1 MDSRAKD
8 VENLLSNPKRA
19 LLTMSLPLLLALIV
33 ENLQTFIDGV
43 WCSGLEAEAMSAIS
57 ISHPIYGMI
66 ACIGTGIGVG
76 VSAAAAKYIG
86 KGDKDSAE
94 NIVAGSVRVVFAVS
108 IAAAAAMWFLAEPII
123 VFCSGEE
130 ALGLSMEYTRPFL
143 VCSFF
148 LMMNAVWAGLLR
160 SEGAA
165 RKSMMLSVIASL
177 TNMVLDPILIYGLGL
192 GVLGASL
199 ATCISFIAITAIA
212 FWWYLS
218 GRTYLSMRLRGYRFR
233 RDPMKEVMAIAV
245 PCIFE
250 MLVQPLIGVP
260 QNAIVYSCGGEEGF
274 VAYTYAFRFIAIA
287 LIPTIAI
294 GKSLIPVISAAIGQD
309 DSKKIVDS
317 CRLAYRYTLS
327 MELVFMIAIF
337 LSADL
342 LVNAFMNSESMLP
355 IHDEMALALRI
366 YTLTC
371 IFHTF
376 RIVGTSILQASRH
389 AVVAS
394 VLTLVR
400 EFMFLGTF
408 AIAATVSMHAIYWAC
423 DLTNFAMM
431 FLITGFAYHYLK
443 KLVRDVDAHKG
454 MHKEGGSAVRRPPA
468 DPPRPFTLSLMR
480 SSISLDGILRTIMS
494 SGTGSA

>member
-1 MDSRAKD
+1 MDNRTKD
-8 VENLLSNPKRA
+8 VDNLLSNPKRA
-19 LLTMSLPLLLALIV
+19 LLAMSLPLLCALIV
-33 ENLQTFIDGV
+33 ENLQTFIDGI

-66 ACIGTGIGVG
+66 ACVGTGIGVG
-76 VSAAAAKYIG
+76 VSAAVAKYIG
-86 KGDKDSAE
+86 AEDKDSAE
-94 NIVAGSVRVVFAVS
+94 NIVAGSIYVVILFS
-108 IAAAAAMWFLAEPII
+108 IVAATIMWFAAEPII
-123 VFCSGEE
+123 VFCSGDEN
-130 ALGLSMEYTRPFL
+130 LDLSMEYTRPFL

-165 RKSMMLSVIASL
+165 RKSMLLSVIASL
-177 TNMVLDPILIYGLGL
+177 LNMVLDPILIYGFNL

-199 ATCISFIAITAIA
+199 ATCFSFIAITAIA

-218 GRTYLSMRLRGYRFR
+218 GKTYLAMNLRGYHFR
-233 RDPMKEVMAIAV
+233 KDPLKEVMIIAI

-250 MLVQPLIGVP
+250 MLVQPLISVP

-274 VAYTYAFRFIAIA
+274 VAYTYAFRFISIA

-309 DSKKIVDS
+309 DSKKIIES
-317 CRLAYRYTLS
+317 CKLTYKYTLS
-327 MELVFMIAIF
+327 MEFVFMIVIF
-337 LSADL
+337 LSADI

-371 IFHTF
+371 VFHTF

-394 VLTLVR
+394 VLTLTR
-400 EFMFLGTF
+400 EFMFLGMF
-408 AIAATVSMHAIYWAC
+408 AVAATISLHAIYWAC
-423 DLTNFAMM
+423 DLTNFIMM
-431 FLITGFAYHYLK
+431 FVITGFASHYLK

-454 MHKEGGSAVRRPPA
+454 MHKDETSAN
-468 DPPRPFTLSLMR
+468 S
-480 SSISLDGILRTIMS
+480 
-494 SGTGSA
+494 